1 MPQPIRGRV
10 GYLVP
15 PIGPK
20 NTNVVEDVEILLHV
34 NLLNSILFFQSA
46 RKTPAWWRTF
56 RSCFLSSFVEFQLAV
71 TEEKSKM
78 SQSIRSQGGHLV
90 FPIGPKTTNVV
101 EDVEI
106 VLPFKIR

>member
-34 NLLNSILFFQSA
+34 N
-46 RKTPAWWRTF
+46 
-56 RSCFLSSFVEFQLAV
+56 FVEF
-71 TEEKSKM
+71 
-78 SQSIRSQGGHLV
+78 HLV
-90 FPIGPKTTNVV
+90 FPIGPKNTSLA
-101 EDVEI
+101 ED
-106 VLPFKIR
+106 F